1 MLELI
6 ILIIITFSFC
16 TEIFHKLISTIKVD
30 PESYVY
36 FDIKKFNVD
45 QKIKLDFKLPD
56 YDYRV
61 DYYSFKIGQSNNE
74 DYQDL
79 NEWNNLKTKT
89 SKCAS
94 EKGFQCF
101 YEWTETKL
109 ENSKYILII
118 PLKPLDKYM
127 TEVEIY
133 FANNKATHQLIAF
146 FFLAAFIGISICLA
160 FRKKCK
166 FGKLCKN
173 RGRKNEILLKN
184 NNTNNVIKRTNKKT
198 KITSKSIEEENGITP
213 GYTPGNTPGYTPE
226 NTQGYTPGYTSY

>member
-16 TEIFHKLISTIKVD
+16 NDKFHKLTSTIKVY

-36 FDIKKFNVD
+36 FDIKEFNVS
-45 QKIKLDFKLPD
+45 QKIKFEFKLPD
-56 YDYRV
+56 FEDRV
-61 DYYSFKIGQSNNE
+61 DYYSFKIGQSSSE

-94 EKGFQCF
+94 EKDIKCF

-118 PLKPLDKYM
+118 PLKPLDIYM

-133 FANNKATHQLIAF
+133 FANNKTRDQLIWF
-146 FFLAAFIGISICLA
+146 FILAAIIGISICIA
-160 FRKKCK
+160 FRKKFK

-173 RGRKNEILLKN
+173 RGRKNEIFLDN
-184 NNTNNVIKRTNKKT
+184 NN
-198 KITSKSIEEENGITP
+198 TSKSIEEENGIVP
-213 GYTPGNTPGYTPE
+213 GYTPGD
-226 NTQGYTPGYTSY
+226 TPGYTSGYTSY

>member
-16 TEIFHKLISTIKVD
+16 NDKFHELTSTIKVY

-36 FDIKKFNVD
+36 FDIKKFNVS
-45 QKIKLDFKLPD
+45 QKIKFEFKLPNFED
-56 YDYRV
+56 RV
-61 DYYSFKIGQSNNE
+61 DYYSFKIGQSSSE

-94 EKGFQCF
+94 EKDIKCF

-118 PLKPLDKYM
+118 PLKPLNKYL

-133 FANNKATHQLIAF
+133 FANNKKRDQLIAVF
-146 FFLAAFIGISICLA
+146 ILVAFIGISIYLA
-160 FRKKCK
+160 NRKKCK
-166 FGKLCKN
+166 FGKLCRN
-173 RGRKNEILLKN
+173 RGRKNEILLNN
-184 NNTNNVIKRTNKKT
+184 NNTNNITKSTNKKT

-213 GYTPGNTPGYTPE
+213 GYTPGDTP
-226 NTQGYTPGYTSY
+226 GYTPGYTSY

>member
-45 QKIKLDFKLPD
+45 QKIKLEFKLPD

-61 DYYSFKIGQSNNE
+61 DYYSFKIGQSSNE

-79 NEWNNLKTKT
+79 NEWNNLKTKK

-94 EKGFQCF
+94 EKRVKCF

-118 PLKPLDKYM
+118 PLKPSKGHSQ
-127 TEVEIY
+127 VEIY
-133 FANNKATHQLIAF
+133 FANNKTRDQLIAF
-146 FFLAAFIGISICLA
+146 FLIVAFIGISICIA
-160 FRKKCK
+160 YRKKCK
-166 FGKLCKN
+166 DKLCKN
-173 RGRKNEILLKN
+173 RGKKNEILLKN
-184 NNTNNVIKRTNKKT
+184 NKTKNIKKSTNKKT

-213 GYTPGNTPGYTPE
+213 GYTPGYTPGDTP
-226 NTQGYTPGYTSY
+226 GYTPGYTSY